1 MVSFRKRRFEN
12 GTDDIRDVKVWVLGG
27 WDPYNK
33 LRMNQENTE
42 AKALKS
48 VEIFDPSLASP
59 SSPSS
64 LLQYSACCLQAN
76 AGAMDTW
83 RRHGRSPRIPQGRR
97 YPPPLLEPSPADTRP
112 AVGCHLRRSIQRT
125 SAAGLAVRVLRGRAA
140 G

>member
-64 LLQYSACCLQAN
+64 SPVQCMLLTSERRADGHVAP
-76 AGAMDTW
+76 TW
-83 RRHGRSPRIPQGRR
+83 SIAAHS
-97 YPPPLLEPSPADTRP
+97 TRP
-112 AVGCHLRRSIQRT
+112 PVPAPAPRT
-125 SAAGLAVRVLRGRAA
+125 VSR
-140 G
+140 